1 MSGISEEIRREVLG
15 WPGVEAKPHRFGGF
29 EFRVGGHEIVHLHG
43 SRLADLPFTVR
54 VRKILVAED
63 KARPHHV
70 LTKTGWVSY
79 PIRDEEDVPEVLEL
93 FRLSYER
100 LTAQEKNEAQA

>member
-1 MSGISEEIRREVLG
+1 MSGIPEETRREVLG
-15 WPGVEAKPHRFGGF
+15 WPGVEAKPHRVGGV
-29 EFRVGGHEIVHLHG
+29 EFRVGGHEIGHLHG
-43 SRLADLPFTVR
+43 SGLADLPFPVR
-54 VRKILVAED
+54 VRKKLVAND
-63 KARPHHV
+63 KARPHHL

-79 PIRDEEDVPEVLEL
+79 PIRDEEDVPGVLEL